1 MVFLSNKSTMFSQQ
15 IVGLLNG
22 FEPCWVNQTEPTTC
36 GCVWNLGFSAGGAA
50 AASSSSLYGLGV
62 LCSCAGGLS
71 SLERRWSPWWKSQIG
86 PERAILTILV
96 FRPWL
101 DFNFFLKTHCLMLYP
116 VVLVLVK
123 GFRFWCHPWV
133 SFGESRGTLLDFGKF
148 TLRFPRLGRQN
159 AETHLLY
166 ASA

>member
-1 MVFLSNKSTMFSQQ
+1 MVLSHAGWTKLNQQ
-15 IVGLLNG
+15 PADVSEIWASPQVVLQLL
-22 FEPCWVNQTEPTTC
+22 
-36 GCVWNLGFSAGGAA
+36 LA
-50 AASSSSLYGLGV
+50 V
-62 LCSCAGGLS
+62 LCMAWVFFAAVLGALV
-71 SLERRWSPWWKSQIG
+71 RWSPWWKSQIG
-86 PERAILTILV
+86 PERAILTILG

-101 DFNFFLKTHCLMLYP
+101 DFNFFLKTHCPMLFP

-133 SFGESRGTLLDFGKF
+133 SFGESRRTLLDFGKF